1 MSDYLKKTDIES
13 TNSKMGF
20 GIFPYFQVF
29 DETFKKSAYRVFSN
43 FFSEHSAVTKWMV
56 YSDYII
62 GDKNKKSDV
71 ITFSFVPYLSGFD
84 SFEKTVEISSFKD
97 VKKLSRVNLEFLNL
111 IKYSPILNVSIMLN
125 RDRKIAYNGSEKD
138 AILRSFDGL
147 QEMVQHWQ
155 ENEPESPEKYRAIF
169 RDLMFIRRELKQ
181 NKTNIRLIRDIYIV
195 ASIAAYLM
203 FEVTKTI
210 DVDLMGWFSD
220 RDDLLNYKSSQLDT
234 PTIFRLTHIL
244 YHVFC
249 ENKGIDSKNN
259 PIFFLPEREGK
270 VSYDA
275 MLRIPDIICATLAD
289 YDFDKEKF
297 SHAKFTPILETLF
310 ASNEKILTLE
320 LSLLKDSNTAIRRTF
335 DKNNSTTDFV
345 PAVIE

>member
-1 MSDYLKKTDIES
+1 MKDYFKQVDTGSLS
-13 TNSKMGF
+13 SKMGF
-20 GIFPYFQVF
+20 GIFPYFEVF
-29 DETFKKSAYRVFSN
+29 DETFKKSADRAFSN
-43 FFSEHSAVTKWMV
+43 FFFEHSTVTKWMV

-71 ITFSFVPYLSGFD
+71 ITFTFAPYMSGFVN
-84 SFEKTVEISSFKD
+84 FEKAVEISSFKD
-97 VKKLSRVNLEFLNL
+97 VKKLRRVNPEFLDL
-111 IKYSPILNVSIMLN
+111 LKHSPILNVSVMLN
-125 RDRKIAYNGSEKD
+125 QNRKIAYDESEKD
-138 AILRSFDGL
+138 AILRAFDGL
-147 QEMVQHWQ
+147 QAMVQHWQ
-155 ENEPESPEKYRAIF
+155 ENEPESPEKYRSTF

-210 DVDLMGWFSD
+210 DVNIMGWFSD
-220 RDDLLNYKSSQLDT
+220 RDDLLNYKSSQLET

-244 YHVFC
+244 YHILC

-259 PIFFLPEREGK
+259 PIFFLPEKEGK

-289 YDFDKEKF
+289 YDFDKGKF
-297 SHAKFTPILETLF
+297 SHEKFTPILETLF
-310 ASNEKILTLE
+310 ASNEKILTME
-320 LSLLKDSNTAIRRTF
+320 ISMLKDSNTAIRRTF
-335 DKNNSTTDFV
+335 DKNNSATDLC
-345 PAVIE
+345 